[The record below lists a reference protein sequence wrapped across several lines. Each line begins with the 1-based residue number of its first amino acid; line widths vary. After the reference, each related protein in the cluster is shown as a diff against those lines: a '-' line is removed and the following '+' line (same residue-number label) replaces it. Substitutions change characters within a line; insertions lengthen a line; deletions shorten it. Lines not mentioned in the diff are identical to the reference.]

1 MNFEATIPNP
11 NAGSQEFYEVDGL
24 KHCSLCHTPMET
36 WVVFGHVR
44 KKVSCLCQ
52 CKIEARDQRD
62 QAFKARQQAERKKQR
77 RASHIQDPALRRMT
91 FEADNGA
98 CPGAIEKAKRYVAQF
113 DTICS
118 ENIGLLFYGDV
129 GTGKTFTAGCIVN
142 ALNDKGYNVL
152 GTSLTRL
159 RDDLPGEFESDR
171 NRSQYYDRLAAYDL
185 VLIDDFGIERQS
197 EFTLEQIYNLIDAR
211 YKSGKPTIITTNLTP
226 EQLKNPKN
234 MAQRRIYD
242 RINEMCS
249 PMLFEGQSQR
259 PARQKQ
265 KTELARKLL
274 SPESRG

>member
-1 MNFEATIPNP
+1 
-11 NAGSQEFYEVDGL
+11 
-24 KHCSLCHTPMET
+24 
-36 WVVFGHVR
+36 
-44 KKVSCLCQ
+44 
-52 CKIEARDQRD
+52 
-62 QAFKARQQAERKKQR
+62 
-77 RASHIQDPALRRMT
+77 MT

-98 CPGAIEKAKRYVAQF
+98 CPGAIEKAQRYVAQF
-113 DTICS
+113 DTSCS

-171 NRSQYYDRLAAYDL
+171 SRSQYYDRLAAYDL

-265 KTELARKLL
+265 KTKLARKLL

>member
-1 MNFEATIPNP
+1 M
-11 NAGSQEFYEVDGL
+11 
-24 KHCSLCHTPMET
+24 
-36 WVVFGHVR
+36 
-44 KKVSCLCQ
+44 
-52 CKIEARDQRD
+52 
-62 QAFKARQQAERKKQR
+62 
-77 RASHIQDPALRRMT
+77 
-91 FEADNGA
+91 
-98 CPGAIEKAKRYVAQF
+98 
-113 DTICS
+113 
-118 ENIGLLFYGDV
+118 
-129 GTGKTFTAGCIVN
+129 
-142 ALNDKGYNVL
+142 
-152 GTSLTRL
+152 
-159 RDDLPGEFESDR
+159 
-171 NRSQYYDRLAAYDL
+171 
-185 VLIDDFGIERQS
+185 LIDDFGIERQS